1 MTDRSKG
8 LFVTGTDTG
17 VGKTAVAVAILRQL
31 VAEGRSVGAY
41 KPVAS
46 GVAER
51 SGNSEAAPSDPAAL
65 WLAAGCPLSPGEVCP
80 QAFAAAIAPAAAA
93 RAEGR
98 EVDET
103 LLRRGI
109 AAWTARSECV
119 VVEGAGGLF
128 SPLTDLTLNADLA
141 REFGYP
147 LVVVDSGRL
156 GGIGRV
162 LSTVRAAAAEDL
174 RVAAV
179 VISHVE
185 PLDEQAADDPQ
196 SPWSIAEATRHDLA
210 RRLASLPALRL
221 RHAAERIEPATDW
234 IGLCCTSRTPPAA
247 GRRRRNHGFSG

>member
-31 VAEGRSVGAY
+31 VTERRSVGAY

-51 SGNSEAAPSDPAAL
+51 SGGNGAAPSDPVAL
-65 WLAAGCPLSPGEVCP
+65 WRAAGCPLSPREICP

-93 RAEGR
+93 RAEGK

-109 AAWTARSECV
+109 AVWTARSECV

-128 SPLTDLTLNADLA
+128 SPLTDRSLNADLA

-162 LSTVRAAAAEDL
+162 LATVRAAAAEGL

-179 VISHVE
+179 VLSHVE
-185 PLDEQAADDPQ
+185 PLDMQAADDPE
-196 SPWSIAEATRHDLA
+196 SGWSIAEATRQDLA
-210 RRLASLPALRL
+210 RRLTTLPVLRL
-221 RHAAERIEPATDW
+221 RHEADRIEPATDW
-234 IGLCCTSRTPPAA
+234 IRLCCTS
-247 GRRRRNHGFSG
+247 